1 MSLIPITR
9 KSGSPRFCIVD
20 SRGAV
25 FDEET
30 GYFSTLTYDQAHK
43 QGYLVDLKRRT
54 CSKRSAYLNRIPRDN
69 YFTGYTFYSTNHYQT
84 SDLPGSE
91 VIPSLPEGITQEELQ
106 DGYWPI
112 SINGQDGYFLKKS
125 ERGESLGQKI
135 QTPVLEP
142 VTSWA

>member
-1 MSLIPITR
+1 MSLTPITR

-20 SRGAV
+20 SQGAV

-30 GYFSTLTYDQAHK
+30 GYFNTLTYDQAHK
-43 QGYLVDLKRRT
+43 QGYLVDLQRRT

-69 YFTGYTFYSTNHYQT
+69 YFTGYTFYSTNHHQT

-91 VIPSLPEGITQEELQ
+91 VIPSLPEDITQEELRE
-106 DGYWPI
+106 GYWPV
-112 SINGQDGYFLKKS
+112 SINGQDGYFLKKGND
-125 ERGESLGQKI
+125 RPKI